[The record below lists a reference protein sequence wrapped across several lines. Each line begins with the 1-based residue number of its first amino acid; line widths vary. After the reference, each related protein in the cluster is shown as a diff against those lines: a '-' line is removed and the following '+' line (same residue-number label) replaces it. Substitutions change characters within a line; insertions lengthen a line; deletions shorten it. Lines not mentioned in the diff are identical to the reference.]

1 MVVPRIIHTGL
12 CRGCDAMLADP
23 PLESQLAST
32 LHVAGLWLL
41 AIVHICGL
49 VLLLLITCRRDAAPN
64 GDGALD
70 HENGVVKAEEGFSI
84 QALSPRRGG
93 YDQFRNLFSTS
104 HGGTPATTAPRGLDD
119 PETACEAEQGHAYST
134 KSSSPSKHGYNQ
146 FENEAMQA
154 DEPMDFM
161 AAPSQ
166 PKALSMAWKGQ
177 SRACSCRC
185 GTTSIAIILS
195 CVALDVWCVPG
206 LARIQIRVGLSSEK
220 PIAVLRACVIQHM
233 PSSPASSL
241 CVQLPVRLCSAG
253 FCMATSPRSPRS

>member
-1 MVVPRIIHTGL
+1 MVPRIIHTGL

-84 QALSPRRGG
+84 QALSPRRDG

-134 KSSSPSKHGYNQ
+134 KPASPSN
-146 FENEAMQA
+146 
-154 DEPMDFM
+154 
-161 AAPSQ
+161 
-166 PKALSMAWKGQ
+166 
-177 SRACSCRC
+177 RA
-185 GTTSIAIILS
+185 TTSSRMRRCRRMSRWIL
-195 CVALDVWCVPG
+195 W
-206 LARIQIRVGLSSEK
+206 
-220 PIAVLRACVIQHM
+220 QHHH
-233 PSSPASSL
+233 S
-241 CVQLPVRLCSAG
+241 QRH
-253 FCMATSPRSPRS
+253 